1 MLNNTINTMKTLNII
16 IAGIFITMSAV
27 YADTMPPDWRQKL
40 SDQAWEENS
49 RHAAFQDREI
59 IEDTEQSVLEIRVPY
74 AAEDATLAPVTIH
87 TKIPQADELYI
98 QRIHVFID
106 KNPVPLVGIFDFTPA
121 SGKADLAMRVRIND
135 HTFVRAIAE
144 LNSGELYMVKSFTRA
159 RGACSAPPPKSIG
172 DSIANMGQMNM
183 RLIGDVEY
191 SKPNL
196 MQLRIKHPNITG
208 LQPMRIG
215 SHVHPPAHFV
225 NTLNVDYNGTLV
237 MKAILTFAISMD
249 PSLRFFFVPDNE
261 GVLTIQATDTKSAS
275 WSSEFAVNN
284 ELALS
289 SL

>member
-1 MLNNTINTMKTLNII
+1 MLNTTIKSLIYVALI
-16 IAGIFITMSAV
+16 LIWAPSVA
-27 YADTMPPDWRQKL
+27 ADVMPPDWRQKL

-49 RHAAFQDREI
+49 RQAAFQDREI
-59 IEDTEQSVLEIRVPY
+59 IEDAEQSVLEIRVPY
-74 AAEDATLAPVTIH
+74 AAEDATLAPVTVH
-87 TKIPQADELYI
+87 TKIPQTDELYI

-135 HTFVRAIAE
+135 HTYVRAVAE
-144 LNSGELYMVKSFTRA
+144 LNTGELYMVKSFTRA

-172 DSIANMGQMNM
+172 DSIANMGMM
-183 RLIGDVEY
+183 KMKLIGDVEY

-196 MQLRIKHPNITG
+196 MQIRIKHPNITG

-225 NTLNVDYNGTLV
+225 NTLSVDYNGTPV

-249 PSLRFFFVPDNE
+249 PSLRFFFVPENE
-261 GVLTIQATDTKSAS
+261 GILTVSATDTKNAS
-275 WSSEFAVNN
+275 WSSDFAVN
-284 ELALS
+284 
-289 SL
+289 

>member
-1 MLNNTINTMKTLNII
+1 MFNTTIKTKTLVIY
-16 IAGIFITMSAV
+16 IAGLFITMSAV
-27 YADTMPPDWRQKL
+27 HADVMPPDWRQKL

-59 IEDTEQSVLEIRVPY
+59 IEDTEQGVLEIRVPY

-87 TKIPQADELYI
+87 TKIPQTDALYI

-135 HTFVRAIAE
+135 HTYVRAIAE
-144 LNSGELYMVKSFTRA
+144 LNTGELYMVKSFTRA

-172 DSIANMGQMNM
+172 DSIANMGQMKM

-191 SKPNL
+191 EKPNL
-196 MQLRIKHPNITG
+196 MQIRIKHPNITG
-208 LQPMRIG
+208 LQPMKIG

-225 NTLNVDYNGTLV
+225 NTLNVNYDGDQV
-237 MKAILTFAISMD
+237 MKATLTFAISMD
-249 PSLRFFFVPDNE
+249 PSLRFFFVPENE
-261 GVLTIQATDTKSAS
+261 GVLTIEATDTKNAS
-275 WSSEFAVNN
+275 WSSDFVVN
-284 ELALS
+284 
-289 SL
+289 

>member
-1 MLNNTINTMKTLNII
+1 MLHNTIIKTLTIYV
-16 IAGIFITMSAV
+16 AGLFITVSSV
-27 YADTMPPDWRQKL
+27 NADVMPPDWRQNL

-59 IEDTEQSVLEIRVPY
+59 IEDTEQGILEIRVPY

-87 TKIPQADELYI
+87 TKIPQIDELYI

-144 LNSGELYMVKSFTRA
+144 LNTGELYMVKSFTRA

-172 DSIANMGQMNM
+172 DSIANMGQMKM

-191 SKPNL
+191 EKPNL

-208 LQPMRIG
+208 LQPMKIG

-225 NTLNVDYNGTLV
+225 NTLNVSYDGDLV
-237 MKAILTFAISMD
+237 MKAVMTFALSMD
-249 PSLRFFFVPDNE
+249 PSLRFFFVPENE
-261 GVLTIQATDTKSAS
+261 GVLTIEATDTKNAS
-275 WSSEFAVNN
+275 WSSDFVVN
-284 ELALS
+284 
-289 SL
+289 

>member
-1 MLNNTINTMKTLNII
+1 MLNTTIKTLVT
-16 IAGIFITMSAV
+16 AAV
-27 YADTMPPDWRQKL
+27 LFTTVPAALADVMPPDWRQNL

-87 TKIPQADELYI
+87 TRIPQTDELYI
-98 QRIHVFID
+98 QRMHVFID

-135 HTFVRAIAE
+135 HTYVRAIAE
-144 LNSGELYMVKSFTRA
+144 LNTGELYMVKSFTRA
-159 RGACSAPPPKSIG
+159 RGACSAPPPKSID
-172 DSIANMGQMNM
+172 DSIANMGMM
-183 RLIGDVEY
+183 KMKLIGDVEY

-196 MQLRIKHPNITG
+196 MQLKIKHPNITG

-225 NTLNVDYNGTLV
+225 NTLNVNYNGAPI
-237 MKAILTFAISMD
+237 MKATLTFALSMD
-249 PSLRFFFVPDNE
+249 PSLRFFFVPQDK
-261 GVLTIQATDTKSAS
+261 GILTVEATDTKNAA
-275 WSSEFAVNN
+275 WSSDFAVN
-284 ELALS
+284 
-289 SL
+289 

>member
-1 MLNNTINTMKTLNII
+1 MLNNTMKTLNII

-87 TKIPQADELYI
+87 TKISQADELYI

-261 GVLTIQATDTKSAS
+261 GVLTIQATDTKNAS